1 MSRKLVLVG
10 GFSGSGKT
18 HLGKILSKDVGFFVD
33 KDTLSKLFTEKIL
46 TILGESKNDR
56 ESETYLSNV
65 RGIEYEVMMNHA
77 FDNLLLKKSVVCS
90 APFIKEFNDPDW
102 MRNLRNR
109 VISLDTKLITIWVHS
124 DTETT
129 YKRIMSRKFSRDKWK
144 LENWDTYTNNL
155 PDISKLDKNIIVLDN
170 SEEPEISILDQLNIL
185 VNKI

>member
-10 GFSGSGKT
+10 GFPGSGKT

-56 ESETYLSNV
+56 ESETYLSHV
-65 RGIEYEVMMNHA
+65 RDIEYEVMMEHA
-77 FDNLLLKKSVVCS
+77 FDNLLLRHSVVCS
-90 APFIKEFNDPDW
+90 APFIKEFNDPEW

-109 VISLDTKLITIWVHS
+109 VISLDTKLITIWIHS

-129 YKRIMSRKFSRDKWK
+129 HKRIVSRRFSRDKWK

-155 PDISKLDKNIIVLDN
+155 PDTSKLDKNIIVVDN
-170 SEEPEISILDQLNIL
+170 SEEPETPVLEQLNLL
-185 VNKI
+185 VDKL